1 MLFVSSLATEY
12 LLAGMGVTWKTRRH
26 HGTLLSERIHSLESR
41 SHDRFADW
49 IKMAEPNGNGALAAG
64 TSAAES
70 RASNDEEAMPP
81 LKNVR
86 HEQFVQLLLQGK
98 DATDAHEEVGFQRDS
113 GNAAR
118 LRRNP
123 KVAARLRELQDEIA
137 AKVPISIE
145 SLIGELEEARQHATG
160 KNQFAAAIKA
170 ILGKA
175 QLAGLLVER
184 SKVEVTNVD
193 PFAGIENMHEIGLK
207 MIDGWLEH
215 QIAPWADYREEDRQY
230 LAQLFL
236 DSFEE
241 LTAEMDAYV
250 AEIHARPRRTVNL
263 KAIPSVLNGKATEIE
278 QSDSP

>member
-1 MLFVSSLATEY
+1 
-12 LLAGMGVTWKTRRH
+12 
-26 HGTLLSERIHSLESR
+26 
-41 SHDRFADW
+41 
-49 IKMAEPNGNGALAAG
+49 MAEPNGNGALAAG

-184 SKVEVTNVD
+184 SKVEVSAGD
-193 PFAGIENMHEIGLK
+193 PFAGIENMNELGLK

-215 QIAPWADYREEDRQY
+215 RIAAWADYREEDRQY

-236 DSFEE
+236 HSFEE